1 MTESRHYVG
10 LITLSSCTYLINAEC
25 NLLHYTD
32 SRSPKHYV
40 TCVYVKSTKKQLKI
54 PTISLLAGRRQAV
67 TLKFK
72 RNPSRSTARDRKFS
86 LSRSLCFFVV
96 FFSGRKVTS
105 RNVTSLRLSRLS
117 QLDSACE
124 LIKIGES
131 IAN

>member
-1 MTESRHYVG
+1 MG

-86 LSRSLCFFVV
+86 LSLAPSVFLLFFFGKESHQSERHQSLPV
-96 FFSGRKVTS
+96 KAVTAG
-105 RNVTSLRLSRLS
+105 LRL
-117 QLDSACE
+117 
-124 LIKIGES
+124 
-131 IAN
+131 

>member
-10 LITLSSCTYLINAEC
+10 LVTLSSCTYLINAEC

-40 TCVYVKSTKKQLKI
+40 TCVHVKSTKKQLKI

-72 RNPSRSTARDRKFS
+72 RNPSRSTAQDRKFS
-86 LSRSLCFFVV
+86 LSLPLFFCL

>member
-96 FFSGRKVTS
+96 FFREGKSPVGTS
-105 RNVTSLRLSRLS
+105 PVF
-117 QLDSACE
+117 ACQ
-124 LIKIGES
+124 GCHS
-131 IAN
+131 WTPSVS